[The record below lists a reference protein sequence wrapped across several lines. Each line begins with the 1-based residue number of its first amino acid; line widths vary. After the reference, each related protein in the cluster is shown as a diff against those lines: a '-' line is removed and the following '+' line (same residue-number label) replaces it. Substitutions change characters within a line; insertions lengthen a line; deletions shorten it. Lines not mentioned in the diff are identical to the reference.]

1 MMVWASLF
9 GSSPLPWLLPP
20 CSLDLK
26 HNFGAHWKVFLH
38 VGMFVI
44 FIVAVHY
51 LYMREY
57 WVTIKQ
63 TPMVYP
69 YIEWS
74 SIVPLQM
81 IDFYCILKAVK
92 PEIQNQEKNNED
104 EDEEKKK
111 EDKEDEVSRI
121 EEVDEVKVEPLWMRK
136 SEDVTN
142 EEYAFFYKSLFNDCK
157 DYLSM
162 KHFSVEGQVEFR
174 ALLFVP
180 RQAPF
185 DLFMSRTKRENI
197 MYVRRVFIMED
208 CNELMSEW
216 LYFVKAIVDSEDE
229 YDLEYDLEY
238 DSDLRRLRPIW
249 QPMGGC
255 LIEFQL

>member
-1 MMVWASLF
+1 
-9 GSSPLPWLLPP
+9 
-20 CSLDLK
+20 
-26 HNFGAHWKVFLH
+26 
-38 VGMFVI
+38 
-44 FIVAVHY
+44 
-51 LYMREY
+51 MREC

-104 EDEEKKK
+104 GDEEKKK
-111 EDKEDEVSRI
+111 EDKE
-121 EEVDEVKVEPLWMRK
+121 RK

-216 LYFVKAIVDSEDE
+216 LYFVKAIVDSEDSLNVSCVR
-229 YDLEYDLEY
+229 YCDDLTQAEYDLEY

>member
-1 MMVWASLF
+1 
-9 GSSPLPWLLPP
+9 
-20 CSLDLK
+20 
-26 HNFGAHWKVFLH
+26 
-38 VGMFVI
+38 
-44 FIVAVHY
+44 
-51 LYMREY
+51 MREC
-57 WVTIKQ
+57 WVTMKQ

-104 EDEEKKK
+104 GDEEKKK
-111 EDKEDEVSRI
+111 EDKE
-121 EEVDEVKVEPLWMRK
+121 RK

-216 LYFVKAIVDSEDE
+216 LYFVKAIVDSEDSLNVSCVR
-229 YDLEYDLEY
+229 YCDDLTQAEYDLEY

>member
-1 MMVWASLF
+1 
-9 GSSPLPWLLPP
+9 
-20 CSLDLK
+20 
-26 HNFGAHWKVFLH
+26 
-38 VGMFVI
+38 
-44 FIVAVHY
+44 
-51 LYMREY
+51 
-57 WVTIKQ
+57 
-63 TPMVYP
+63 
-69 YIEWS
+69 
-74 SIVPLQM
+74 
-81 IDFYCILKAVK
+81 
-92 PEIQNQEKNNED
+92 
-104 EDEEKKK
+104 
-111 EDKEDEVSRI
+111 
-121 EEVDEVKVEPLWMRK
+121 MRK

-216 LYFVKAIVDSEDE
+216 LYFVKAIVDSEDSLNISCVR
-229 YDLEYDLEY
+229 YCDDLTQAEYDLEY

>member
-1 MMVWASLF
+1 MV
-9 GSSPLPWLLPP
+9 
-20 CSLDLK
+20 
-26 HNFGAHWKVFLH
+26 
-38 VGMFVI
+38 
-44 FIVAVHY
+44 
-51 LYMREY
+51 
-57 WVTIKQ
+57 
-63 TPMVYP
+63 
-69 YIEWS
+69 
-74 SIVPLQM
+74 
-81 IDFYCILKAVK
+81 
-92 PEIQNQEKNNED
+92 
-104 EDEEKKK
+104 
-111 EDKEDEVSRI
+111 
-121 EEVDEVKVEPLWMRK
+121 
-136 SEDVTN
+136 
-142 EEYAFFYKSLFNDCK
+142 
-157 DYLSM
+157 LSAM

-185 DLFMSRTKRENI
+185 DLFISRTKRENI